1 MIGLYSCDY
10 QKIGVPGPDS
20 AFFLKS
26 VDYKLVGPSGSQ
38 NFIVKS
44 LKVEGDGMT
53 RLTLKIQ
60 SKKGEDSVGKH
71 NKYRLLT
78 VSENQLSRFFSSKES
93 AIKEIYPGYYLNY
106 DLYGFSADDK
116 IYIISNEKPFET
128 LEIKNSIP

>member
-1 MIGLYSCDY
+1 MIGLYSYDY

-44 LKVEGDGMT
+44 LKIEKGGMT
-53 RLTLKIQ
+53 KLTLQIK
-60 SKKGEDSVGKH
+60 SKKGEDRVGQHK
-71 NKYRLLT
+71 KYRLLT
-78 VSENQLSRFFSSKES
+78 VRENQLSRMFSSKEG
-93 AIKEIYPGYYLNY
+93 AIKEINVGYYQDY
-106 DLYGFSADDK
+106 DLYGFSGDDK
-116 IYIISNEKPFET
+116 IYIIINEKPFEI

>member
-1 MIGLYSCDY
+1 
-10 QKIGVPGPDS
+10 
-20 AFFLKS
+20 
-26 VDYKLVGPSGSQ
+26 
-38 NFIVKS
+38 
-44 LKVEGDGMT
+44 MT